1 MFGNSLRRYLGMM
14 KPFLPLLLCLVLLA
28 WGAAFAGNT
37 AQQTVTF
44 EVQAIDEISAS
55 GNPAALVISTA
66 TAGSEPDDATD
77 NTTTYAVTTNG
88 TNKKITGAIDSA
100 MPANTTL
107 QVNLTAPTDGSSA
120 GGVALSATAA
130 DLVTGITQKA
140 ESGLT
145 ITYTLSATVSAGIV
159 ASDSRTVTL
168 TLTAGA

>member
-1 MFGNSLRRYLGMM
+1 MIRLN
-14 KPFLPLLLCLVLLA
+14 LPVCICLVLLTSSLA
-28 WGAAFAGNT
+28 YAGNT

-44 EVQAIDEISAS
+44 EVQAIDEISVS
-55 GNPAALVISTA
+55 GNPAALIVSTA
-66 TAGSEPDDATD
+66 TAGSEPDAVT
-77 NTTTYAVTTNG
+77 NNATTYAVTTNG
-88 TNKKITGAIDSA
+88 TNMKITGDLDVA

-107 QVNLTAPTDGSSA
+107 QVNLTAPTGGSSSGA
-120 GGVALSATAA
+120 VTLSASAG

>member
-1 MFGNSLRRYLGMM
+1 MR
-14 KPFLPLLLCLVLLA
+14 KPFLPLLLCLVLFT
-28 WGAAFAGNT
+28 WGVAFAGNT

-44 EVQAIDEISAS
+44 EVQAIDEISVS

-66 TAGSEPDDATD
+66 TAGSEPDDAT
-77 NTTTYAVTTNG
+77 NNATTYAVTTNG
-88 TNKKITGAIDSA
+88 TNKKITGALDSA

-107 QVNLTAPTDGSSA
+107 AVNLTAPTSGSSA
-120 GGVALSATAA
+120 GSVALTASDA
-130 DLVTGITQKA
+130 DLVTGITQNA

-145 ITYTLSATVSAGIV
+145 VTYTLSATVTAGIV

>member
-1 MFGNSLRRYLGMM
+1 MTKL
-14 KPFLPLLLCLVLLA
+14 FLPLFLCLVLLA
-28 WGAAFAGNT
+28 WGVAFAGNT

-44 EVQAIDEISAS
+44 EVQAIDEISVS

-66 TAGSEPDDATD
+66 TAGSEPDDVTN

-88 TNKKITGAIDSA
+88 TSKKITGALDSA
-100 MPANTTL
+100 MPGNTTL
-107 QVNLTAPTDGSSA
+107 QVNLTAPTGGSSA
-120 GGVALSATAA
+120 GGVALTDSDA

>member
-1 MFGNSLRRYLGMM
+1 MRNLYVSLLFG
-14 KPFLPLLLCLVLLA
+14 LVLLTWSLA
-28 WGAAFAGNT
+28 SAANW

-44 EVQAIDEISAS
+44 EVQAIDEMSVS
-55 GNPAALVISTA
+55 GNPAALIVSTA
-66 TAGSEPDDATD
+66 TAGSEPDAAT
-77 NTTTYAVTTNG
+77 NNATTYALTTNG
-88 TNKKITGAIDSA
+88 TNKKITGAINSA

-107 QVNLTAPTDGSSA
+107 EVSLTAPTGGSSL
-120 GGVALSATAA
+120 GSVGLSAVDA

>member
-1 MFGNSLRRYLGMM
+1 MTRLYL
-14 KPFLPLLLCLVLLA
+14 PVLFCLVLFV
-28 WGAAFAGNT
+28 WSAAFAGNT

-44 EVQAIDEISAS
+44 EVQAIDEISVS
-55 GNPAALVISTA
+55 GNPAALIVSTA
-66 TAGSEPDDATD
+66 TAGSEPDAVTD
-77 NTTTYAVTTNG
+77 NATTYSVTTNG
-88 TNKKITGAIDSA
+88 TNKKITGVLDSA

-107 QVNLTAPTDGSSA
+107 QVNLTAPTGGSSA
-120 GGVALSATAA
+120 GSVTLSASAA
-130 DLVTGITQKA
+130 DLVTGITQRA

>member
-1 MFGNSLRRYLGMM
+1 MIRLN
-14 KPFLPLLLCLVLLA
+14 LPVCLCLVLLTSSLA
-28 WGAAFAGNT
+28 YAGNT

-44 EVQAIDEISAS
+44 EVQAIDEISVS
-55 GNPAALVISTA
+55 GNPAALIVSTA
-66 TAGSEPDDATD
+66 TAGSEPDAVT
-77 NTTTYAVTTNG
+77 NNATTYAVTTNG
-88 TNKKITGAIDSA
+88 TNKKITGDLDVA

-107 QVNLTAPTDGSSA
+107 QVNLTAPTGGSSA
-120 GGVALSATAA
+120 GAVTLSASAA

>member
-1 MFGNSLRRYLGMM
+1 MT

-28 WGAAFAGNT
+28 WGVAFAGNT

-66 TAGSEPDDATD
+66 TAGSEPDDATN